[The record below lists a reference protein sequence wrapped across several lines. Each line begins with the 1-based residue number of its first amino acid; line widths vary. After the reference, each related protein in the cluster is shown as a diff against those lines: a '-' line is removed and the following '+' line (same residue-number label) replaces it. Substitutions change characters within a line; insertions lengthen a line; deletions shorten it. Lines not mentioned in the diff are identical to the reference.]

1 MLDASLRAGLIE
13 LLSSSFNSDEISE
26 LGALVLRKF
35 DLHSLTNRHNH
46 ITVPV
51 RDAAQTLVEA
61 CEEKKKVSDLV
72 QLLIESDG
80 SSLMGRR
87 VAVKEL
93 EIFLSN
99 LARAGYVYDFD
110 RRKLRESS
118 RDLQELS
125 NWGALREGR
134 EYEVTVAS
142 VDIVG
147 SSSLVRGAGQRTME
161 RVYYQFWAFLR
172 DRLAHYDG
180 RIWSWAGDG
189 GVMAFSMKNDAVRA
203 VQCALEVQATLPI
216 FNARPEKPI
225 AAPISVRIGMDR
237 GPVRYMNDTGRII
250 SETIN
255 FAAHLEKAATEPGAV
270 SISDALSAELPGS
283 LRAFFVDADV
293 FEGRRIF
300 TTRQRPDSWS
310 RAEPVPVEAASA
322 GGTPGDEVAHDL
334 H

>member
-26 LGALVLRKF
+26 LGTLVLRKF
-35 DLHSLTNRHNH
+35 DLHRLTNRHNH
-46 ITVPV
+46 VTVPV

-61 CEEKKKVSDLV
+61 CVEKKKVSDLV

-87 VAVKEL
+87 VAIKEL
-93 EIFLSN
+93 EIFLLN
-99 LARAGYVYDFD
+99 LARAGYVYDFE

-118 RDLQELS
+118 RDLQELP

-134 EYEVTVAS
+134 EYRVTVAS

-147 SSSLVRGAGQRTME
+147 SSSLVRGSGRRTME
-161 RVYYQFWAFLR
+161 RLYYQFWAFLR

-203 VQCALEVQATLPI
+203 VQCALEIQATLPV

-225 AAPISVRIGMDR
+225 TAPISVRIGMDR

-270 SISDALSAELPGS
+270 SISDALRAELPGS
-283 LRAFFVDADV
+283 LRAFFVDADG
-293 FEGRRIF
+293 FEGRSIF

-310 RAEPVPVEAASA
+310 RSVPVETASA
-322 GGTPGDEVAHDL
+322 GDAPGPGVQ
-334 H
+334 

>member
-35 DLHSLTNRHNH
+35 DLYSLTNRHNH

-72 QLLIESDG
+72 QLFIESDG
-80 SSLMGRR
+80 SMLMGRR
-87 VAVKEL
+87 VAVKDL

-118 RDLQELS
+118 RDLQELP

-142 VDIVG
+142 VDIAG

-161 RVYYQFWAFLR
+161 KVYYQFWAFLR

-189 GVMAFSMKNDAVRA
+189 GVIAFSMKNDAVRA
-203 VQCALEVQATLPI
+203 VQCALEIQATLPV
-216 FNARPEKPI
+216 FNARPENPI
-225 AAPISVRIGMDR
+225 ASPISIRIGMDR
-237 GPVRYMNDTGRII
+237 GAVRYMNDTGRII
-250 SETIN
+250 SETLN

-270 SISDALSAELPGS
+270 SISDTLRPELPGS

-300 TTRQRPDSWS
+300 TTPQRPDSWN
-310 RAEPVPVEAASA
+310 RPDPLPVEAASA
-322 GGTPGDEVAHDL
+322 GGAPGNEVAHDL

>member
-1 MLDASLRAGLIE
+1 M
-13 LLSSSFNSDEISE
+13 
-26 LGALVLRKF
+26 
-35 DLHSLTNRHNH
+35 
-46 ITVPV
+46 PV

-80 SSLMGRR
+80 SMLMGRR
-87 VAVKEL
+87 VAVKDL

-118 RDLQELS
+118 RDLQELP

-134 EYEVTVAS
+134 EYEVTVGS
-142 VDIVG
+142 VDIAG

-161 RVYYQFWAFLR
+161 KVYYQFWAFLR

-189 GVMAFSMKNDAVRA
+189 GVMAFSMKSEAVRA
-203 VQCALEVQATLPI
+203 VQCALEIQATLPV
-216 FNARPEKPI
+216 FNARSGNPI
-225 AAPISVRIGMDR
+225 ASPISVRIGMDR
-237 GPVRYMNDTGRII
+237 GTVRYMNDTGRII
-250 SETIN
+250 SETLN

-270 SISDALSAELPGS
+270 SISDTLRAELPGS
-283 LRAFFVDADV
+283 
-293 FEGRRIF
+293 
-300 TTRQRPDSWS
+300 
-310 RAEPVPVEAASA
+310 VPVEAASA
-322 GGTPGDEVAHDL
+322 GGAPGNEVAHDL